1 MKTKRKVLSV
11 VQKTIALTLAATIF
25 FTLTNP
31 VYVQAKPK
39 TINVKSHSEEYIA
52 SRAKKYASTVKKGTY
67 TLKFKKAPGSYY
79 RGYLKFTAPKKGTYS
94 FTLSNLKTS
103 NKKQVS
109 GWMACCKSEYGSL
122 YYANLKTKGGTFD
135 QLFVNDRKIRIM
147 PNYLTSRT
155 GKLKLKKNETVYLY
169 FQFIGTTGCGKTMTT
184 KFVVK

>member
-1 MKTKRKVLSV
+1 MEVKRKVLSV
-11 VQKTIALTLAATIF
+11 IQKTIALTLAAAIV
-25 FTLTNP
+25 FTLTTP
-31 VYVQAKPK
+31 VYVQAKTK
-39 TINVKSHSEEYIA
+39 TISVKSHSEEYSA
-52 SRAKKYASTVKKGTY
+52 SRAKKYATTVKKGTY
-67 TLKFKKAPGSYY
+67 TLKFKKAAGSHY
-79 RGYLKFTAPKKGTYS
+79 RGYLKFKAPKKGTYS

-135 QLFVNDRKIRIM
+135 QLFVTDRKIRIM

-169 FQFIGTTGCGKTMTT
+169 FQFIGSSGCGKTMTT